1 MVKLSAGPG
10 VAMALARSDAITAM
24 LPARCRDGTLAR
36 HHGPASCC
44 QPVSCWQRMS
54 GVVIITESVVTR
66 LSARRPDGGIGTLA
80 RHQYYGNRDS
90 RLSRNWPAR
99 GRRMSGVVMVT
110 LSARRRRRD
119 GGTLA
124 RHHCV
129 TT

>member
-1 MVKLSAGPG
+1 
-10 VAMALARSDAITAM
+10 
-24 LPARCRDGTLAR
+24 
-36 HHGPASCC
+36 
-44 QPVSCWQRMS
+44 
-54 GVVIITESVVTR
+54 VVTR
-66 LSARRPDGGIGTLA
+66 LSARRPDSDGGIGTLA

-90 RLSRNWPAR
+90 ELAGPGTV
-99 GRRMSGVVMVT
+99 GRRMTGVVMVT